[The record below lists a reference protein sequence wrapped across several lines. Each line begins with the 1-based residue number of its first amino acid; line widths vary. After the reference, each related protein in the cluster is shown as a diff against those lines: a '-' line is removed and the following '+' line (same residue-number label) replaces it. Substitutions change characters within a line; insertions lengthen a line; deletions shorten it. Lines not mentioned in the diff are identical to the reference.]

1 MLKICSG
8 WRNNDDSSKFRTAT
22 ALLFTFLVFHTVVN
36 GQIFPVTR
44 SVLADGSIYR
54 FGIGKTGV
62 YKLTKKM
69 LDDAGVNTSSLN
81 PKEIKI
87 YSSNGGTLP
96 EAISQSYADDLI
108 ELPLYVTGEE
118 DGKMN
123 DNDAIY
129 FYAEGADHW
138 KYENSSK
145 LYVFDKNIYAQKNY
159 VYLKISSGNGK
170 RITTA
175 SIADNQVTFETGSQ
189 TVYDIFTEDKTNM
202 LGSNAA
208 TIGSGKLWVGEYL
221 VNNQE
226 RDLSKQ
232 FDFKNRVTG
241 TPLEITTACY
251 GRSDR
256 EGRFTLNIDGQSF
269 TASTS
274 AVSLG
279 DAEAIFARLGYIQK
293 STTPAT
299 NTPKITLKYST
310 AGTGDAWLDYI
321 QIKSTQT
328 IMPGNAQWVVS
339 HASFADHPYSKVK
352 ISGDFSNG
360 LAWMVNDLGN
370 TTAYAIN
377 NGGVA
382 FPTGK
387 EDVRLLLF
395 TLSSALS
402 PDAGVKLANQDLH
415 GIEETEL
422 LIVYHKD
429 FEEAAKKIYNHRK
442 VHNGY
447 KVAMAETEQIYQEF
461 GSGRADPSAIR
472 NFAKM
477 IYDRYPSFRYLLL
490 VGDGSF
496 DYKKLMASVP
506 YQNFIP
512 VYETDESLYP
522 INAFPTDDYYAL
534 LSNNEGANLKGALD
548 IRVGRLTVT
557 TAQEAM
563 DVADKIIR
571 YDVAAE
577 RFGEWRLKTGFCAD
591 DEDGNLHVNDADG
604 IAIEAFARNPLI
616 NQQKVYLDAYRQE
629 NTPGGERYND
639 ATAAINQQM
648 DQGQL
653 AWCYLG
659 HGGPKGLAQERVVKL
674 NDIQAWTN
682 NHQLSLLITATCSFS
697 GYDDPSVLSGGELAL
712 LNPKGGAIGLLTT
725 TRPVYADKNKRLT
738 SNVFKNLYA
747 RENGKALSFGEI
759 ILRAKNASSQDTTED
774 NARKFTLLGDPSQL
788 LALPENDIVI
798 TQIND
803 KDISVF
809 NDTIGAL
816 DKIKFSGEVRDY
828 TGALKSNFNGELNL
842 TLYDKASQ
850 LKTLA
855 NDEESYEKNFTVY
868 KNIIFKGRA
877 NCINGKFEIE
887 CILPKDINYQLGKG
901 RISMYANDAVTDA
914 AGYYGGLSI
923 GGNSNTTVNDDQAPV
938 MNLYMN
944 STEFVSGGITD
955 ANPKLLIKL
964 ADDNGINITGN
975 SIGHDI
981 TARITGPDYDEEVVL
996 NSFYTA
1002 TPNNYQS
1009 GEVNYPLTKLK
1020 AGLYTVNAKA
1030 WDIAN
1035 NSVEGRTEFRVVNG
1049 DNNKLE
1055 RVVNYP
1061 NPFTTNTEF
1070 SFEHDLAG
1078 LELQTTISIYTISG
1092 KLVRNISERKMADGY
1107 RFSKIY
1113 WDGKDDFGTNLAKG
1127 IYLYRIVI
1135 QAPNEGLRR
1144 ESGFMKMV
1152 KI

>member
-1 MLKICSG
+1 MKQHHFTLSVIITLFFGQS
-8 WRNNDDSSKFRTAT
+8 
-22 ALLFTFLVFHTVVN
+22 LLM

-54 FGIGKTGV
+54 FGINKTGV
-62 YKLTKKM
+62 QKITKKM
-69 LDDAGVNTSSLN
+69 LDDAGVSTASLN

-87 YSSNGGTLP
+87 YGNYGGTLP
-96 EAISQSYADDLI
+96 EAIAMSYPDDLI
-108 ELPLYVTGEE
+108 ELPLFISGEE
-118 DGKMN
+118 DGKLN
-123 DNDAIY
+123 DSDVIY

-138 KYENSSK
+138 KYDAGTK
-145 LYVFDKNIYAQKNY
+145 AYVYDKNIYAAKNY
-159 VYLKISSGNGK
+159 VYVKISSGNGK
-170 RITTA
+170 RIANA
-175 SIADNQVTFETGSQ
+175 SIADNLVGFETSTH
-189 TVYDIFTEDKTNM
+189 TVYDIFTEDKINM

-221 VNNQE
+221 VTNQE
-226 RDLSKQ
+226 RDLSKEI
-232 FDFKNRVTG
+232 DLKNRVAG
-241 TPLEITTACY
+241 SPLEITTACY
-251 GRSDR
+251 GRSDK
-256 EGRFTLNIDGQSF
+256 EGRFTLSIDGQTF

-279 DAEAIFARLGYIQK
+279 DAEATFARLGFIQK
-293 STTPAT
+293 SVTPAT
-299 NTPKITLKYST
+299 NTPKITLKYTTS
-310 AGTGDAWLDYI
+310 GTGDAWLDYM
-321 QIKSTQT
+321 QIKSTQN
-328 IMPGNAQWVVS
+328 IQPGSSQLVVS
-339 HASFADHPYSKVK
+339 HPSFSTNAYSKVK
-352 ISGDFSNG
+352 IAGEFTNG
-360 LAWMVNDLGN
+360 LAWLVSDLGSVS
-370 TTAYAIN
+370 AYVVN

-382 FPTGK
+382 FPSGK

-395 TLSSALS
+395 TLGSALT
-402 PDAGVKLANQDLH
+402 PDAGAKISNQDLH
-415 GIEETEL
+415 GIEESEL

-429 FEEAAKKIYNHRK
+429 FEEAAKKLYTHRK
-442 VHNGY
+442 THNGY

-477 IYDRYPSFRYLLL
+477 IYDRYPSFRYVVL

-496 DYKKLMASVP
+496 DYKKLMPSVP
-506 YQNFIP
+506 YQNYIP

-548 IRVGRLTVT
+548 ISVGRLTVT
-557 TAQEAM
+557 TAQEAL
-563 DVADKIIR
+563 DVIEKIIN
-571 YDVAAE
+571 YDVSPN

-591 DEDGNLHVNDADG
+591 DEDGNLHINDADG
-604 IAIEAFARNPLI
+604 IAVEAFARTPLI

-639 ATAAINQQM
+639 ATDAINQQM

-674 NDIQAWTN
+674 NDIQAWKNTDK
-682 NHQLSLLITATCSFS
+682 LALLITATCSFS
-697 GYDDPSVLSGGELAL
+697 GYDDPSVSSGGELAL

-747 RENGKALSFGEI
+747 KENGKSLSFGEI
-759 ILRAKNASSQDTTED
+759 IKRAKNSSSQDTTED

-798 TQIND
+798 THINGED
-803 KDISVF
+803 ATIF
-809 NDTIGAL
+809 QDTIGAL

-828 TGALKSNFNGELNL
+828 KGTLQSNFNGELYL
-842 TLYDKASQ
+842 TLYDKASE

-855 NDEESYEKNFTVY
+855 NDEESYEKNFSQY

-877 NCINGKFEIE
+877 TCINGKFEIE
-887 CILPKDINYQLGKG
+887 CILPKDINYQLGNG
-901 RISMYANDAVTDA
+901 RISMYANDQATDA
-914 AGYYGGLSI
+914 AGYFGGLTI
-923 GGNSNTTVNDDQAPV
+923 GGNSNTTVSDDQPPV
-938 MNLYMN
+938 MNLFMN
-944 STEFVSGGITD
+944 DTEFVSGGITD

-964 ADDNGINITGN
+964 SDDNGINITGN

-981 TARITGPDYDEEVVL
+981 TARITGPDFDEEIVL

-1009 GEVNYPLTKLK
+1009 GEVNYALSKLK
-1020 AGLYTVNAKA
+1020 PGVYTVNAKA

-1035 NSVEGRTEFRVVNG
+1035 NSVEGRTEFRVVDS
-1049 DNNKLE
+1049 DNDKLE
-1055 RVVNYP
+1055 RVINYP
-1061 NPFTTNTEF
+1061 NPFTTSTEF

-1078 LELQTTISIYTISG
+1078 LELQTTVSIYTISG
-1092 KLVRNISERKMADGY
+1092 KLVKNISERKMAEGF
-1107 RFSKIY
+1107 RSSKIY
-1113 WDGKDDFGTNLAKG
+1113 WDGKDDFGSNLAKG
-1127 IYLYRIVI
+1127 IYLYRIVVY
-1135 QAPNEGLRR
+1135 AVNEGLRR
-1144 ESGFMKMV
+1144 ESSFQKMV
-1152 KI
+1152 KL